1 MLIALPAVCGFV
13 GRVMDHAADGLI
25 LLARKTTHRQTRERY
40 KRLDGDRLGYLA
52 GLACDDAALLFDR
65 LTFRKRERRSAIP
78 RMVEIEEMFL
88 KTAGIFGTSL
98 SFSLMLVCLGL
109 CLTLLYL
116 IL

>member
-1 MLIALPAVCGFV
+1 MA
-13 GRVMDHAADGLI
+13 GR
-25 LLARKTTHRQTRERY
+25 
-40 KRLDGDRLGYLA
+40 
-52 GLACDDAALLFDR
+52 ACDDAALLFDR